1 VNDDNRF
8 DWGGE
13 DDPRSFF
20 VDALVFLIM
29 FVIGV
34 AVARAIWP

>member
-8 DWGGE
+8 DWGG
-13 DDPRSFF
+13 DDDARSCL
-20 VDALVFLIM
+20 VDVLVFLVM